1 MSNEHI
7 KPVVE
12 QDQGIGEEEGLEV
25 EREDAAEIKRPFDPA
40 RIKVST
46 KNFVVDQIVSR
57 VDHGEI
63 VLDSDF
69 QRMRGIWN
77 PERKSRLIES
87 LLLRIPIPVFY
98 VSADANETW
107 SMVDGL
113 QRTSTIHDYMKGQF
127 CLQKLEYLER
137 LEGNRYDE
145 LPRSMQRRI
154 RETQLIVNIIEP
166 GTPEEVM
173 FNIFRRLNTGG
184 MVLNGQEIRNAMH
197 PGPARTY
204 LKELAETEEF
214 RQATGGSVKPDRM
227 ADRECVLRFLAF
239 YIDPWDNYSVHDL
252 DGYLGNTMK
261 QINEMGQ
268 SERDRLAD
276 DFTKSMR
283 ASHAIFA
290 EKSFRKYYHNS
301 DRRRPVNRA
310 LFEVWSVGLARCS
323 DDEIESLIANR
334 EKVLD
339 RFMETLSDDLDF
351 QSAISYSTGDSSRVK
366 KRFQTIDLLIRECR
380 S

>member
-1 MSNEHI
+1 MSNEHT
-7 KPVVE
+7 PVGE
-12 QDQGIGEEEGLEV
+12 QDPGTSEAEGLEI
-25 EREDAAEIKRPFDPA
+25 EREDAAEIKRPFDPE

-69 QRMRGIWN
+69 QRMRGIWSL
-77 PERKSRLIES
+77 ERKSRLIES
-87 LLLRIPIPVFY
+87 LLLRIPIPVLY
-98 VSADANETW
+98 VSADTNETW

-127 CLQKLEYLER
+127 GLQKLEYLER
-137 LEGNRYDE
+137 LEGNKYDE

-197 PGPARTY
+197 PGPVRAY
-204 LKELAETEEF
+204 LKGLAETEEF

-239 YIDPWDNYSVHDL
+239 YIDSWEKYSAHDL

-261 QINEMGQ
+261 KINEMGP
-268 SERDRLAD
+268 SDRDRLAD
-276 DFTKSMR
+276 DFTKSMH
-283 ASHAIFA
+283 ASHAIFDDKA
-290 EKSFRKYYHNS
+290 FRKFYDRN

-323 DDEIESLIANR
+323 DDKIESLITNR
-334 EKVLD
+334 ERVID
-339 RFMETLSDDLDF
+339 RFSETLSADSDF
-351 QSAISYSTGDSSRVK
+351 QNAISYATGDYARVK
-366 KRFQTIDLLIRECR
+366 KRFQTIELLITEC
-380 S
+380 SS

>member
-7 KPVVE
+7 PAAE
-12 QDQGIGEEEGLEV
+12 QDPSISEAEGLEV
-25 EREDAAEIKRPFDPA
+25 EHDDDAEIKRPFDPE

-69 QRMRGIWN
+69 QRMRGIWSL
-77 PERKSRLIES
+77 ERKSRLIES
-87 LLLRIPIPVFY
+87 LLLRIPIPVLY

-113 QRTSTIHDYMKGQF
+113 QRTSTIHDYMKGRF
-127 CLQKLEYLER
+127 GLQKLEYLER
-137 LEGNRYDE
+137 LEGNKYEE

-197 PGPARTY
+197 PGPVRSY
-204 LKELAETEEF
+204 LKALAETEEF
-214 RQATGGSVKPDRM
+214 RQATGCSVKPHRM

-239 YIDPWDNYSVHDL
+239 YIDSWEKYSAHDL

-261 QINEMGQ
+261 KINEMGP
-268 SERDRLAD
+268 SDRDRLAD

-283 ASHAIFA
+283 ASYEIFDDKA
-290 EKSFRKYYHNS
+290 FRKFYERN

-323 DDEIESLIANR
+323 DDKIESLITNR
-334 EKVLD
+334 ERVID
-339 RFMETLSDDLDF
+339 RFSETLSNDLDF
-351 QSAISYSTGDSSRVK
+351 QNAISYATGDYARVK
-366 KRFQTIDLLIRECR
+366 KRFQTIDLLITEC
-380 S
+380 SS

>member
-1 MSNEHI
+1 MSNEQT
-7 KPVVE
+7 PVVE
-12 QDQGIGEEEGLEV
+12 QDSSTSEEEGLEV
-25 EREDAAEIKRPFDPA
+25 EREDAAEIKRPFDPE

-63 VLDSDF
+63 ELDSDF
-69 QRMRGIWN
+69 QRMRGIWSL
-77 PERKSRLIES
+77 ERKSRLIES
-87 LLLRIPIPVFY
+87 LLLRIPIPVLY

-113 QRTSTIHDYMKGQF
+113 QRTSTIHDYMKGRF
-127 CLQKLEYLER
+127 GLQKLEYLER
-137 LEGNRYDE
+137 LEGNKYDE

-154 RETQLIVNIIEP
+154 RETQLIINIIEP

-197 PGPARTY
+197 PGPVRTY
-204 LKELAETEEF
+204 LKELAGTEEF
-214 RQATGGSVKPDRM
+214 RQATGFSVKPDRM

-239 YIDPWDNYSVHDL
+239 YIDSWENYSAHDL
-252 DGYLGNTMK
+252 DGYLGNTMRR
-261 QINEMGQ
+261 INEMGP
-268 SERDRLAD
+268 SDRDRLAD

-290 EKSFRKYYHNS
+290 EKAFRKFYERN
-301 DRRRPVNRA
+301 DRKRPVNRA

-323 DDEIESLIANR
+323 DDKIESLITNR
-334 EKVLD
+334 ERVLD
-339 RFMETLSDDLDF
+339 RFSETLSNDPEF
-351 QSAISYSTGDSSRVK
+351 QSAISYATGDYSRVK
-366 KRFQTIDLLIRECR
+366 KRFQTIDLLITEC
-380 S
+380 SS